1 MFAGERYSE
10 RVASQ
15 EENYTEMKENI
26 RNARKKKDG
35 KGSNVPPPPA
45 PKRNVAPH
53 STSQGLKTTKVV
65 CPPPAV
71 VVEEQENRNDAVRNR
86 SMGSIETDF
95 TSVTLLK

>member
-45 PKRNVAPH
+45 PKRFVFITYAI
-53 STSQGLKTTKVV
+53 LAEFM
-65 CPPPAV
+65 C
-71 VVEEQENRNDAVRNR
+71 
-86 SMGSIETDF
+86 F
-95 TSVTLLK
+95 TWEM